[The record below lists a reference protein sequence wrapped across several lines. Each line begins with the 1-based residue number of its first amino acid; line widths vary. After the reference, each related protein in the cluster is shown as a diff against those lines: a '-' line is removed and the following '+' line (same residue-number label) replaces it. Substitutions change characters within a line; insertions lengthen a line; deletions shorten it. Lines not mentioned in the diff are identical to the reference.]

1 MAEWGSKVAERGKEQ
16 VNIDTY
22 DAPEGTVV
30 EVHQTYY
37 LNYLADDNDALN
49 RVRNGLI
56 SKGQQ
61 PIWINVWKSIDGQH
75 VDFQYR
81 SSGELV
87 TLILIV
93 IIAALAVLG
102 IYLLTQLAYSVI
114 ELIPPEMFP
123 WILGLGLVT
132 LAIVGLAIWKPFR
145 HKT

>member
-1 MAEWGSKVAERGKEQ
+1 MANWGNKVSGSNEQ
-16 VNIDTY
+16 VNMDTY

-37 LNYLADDNDALN
+37 LNYLADDNDVLNKTHNAL
-49 RVRNGLI
+49 V

-61 PIWINVWKSIDGQH
+61 PIWISVWKGIDGQH

-87 TLILIV
+87 TLILIA

-102 IYLLTQLAYSVI
+102 IYLLSQIAYKVI
-114 ELIPPEMFP
+114 ELIPPELFP
-123 WILGLGLVT
+123 WMLGLGLVAV
-132 LAIVGLAIWKPFR
+132 AIVGLAIWKPFR
-145 HKT
+145 RKT